1 MAYNQRFMA
10 MKHPSDGGNAAD
22 KHDVLG
28 NFLDKKMLLSNFFF
42 FFWYWRMKSQPHAC
56 QALVPLNYY
65 LWLFLFFFFFEV
77 LEIEPRTCA
86 C

>member
-42 FFWYWRMKSQPHAC
+42 
-56 QALVPLNYY
+56 LVLENEITTSRLPGTCATEL
-65 LWLFLFFFFFEV
+65 LSLAFSFFFF
-77 LEIEPRTCA
+77 
-86 C
+86 